1 MPLSRRL
8 LALAVSGLAA
18 AVAVAVTAN
27 APLLTAPGAYFM

>member
-1 MPLSRRL
+1 MSCRL

-18 AVAVAVTAN
+18 VVAVALTAN